1 MIGLVYSF
9 TNYTG
14 VGAFQFIGLDNYQN
28 LFGDSTF
35 YDALFRTLLYAV
47 LVVPLNFVL
56 SLFIANLV
64 VSKQAKG
71 ASVARVVFFIPWL
84 ISPIVVGVLWRW
96 LFGENFGL
104 INYVIEKL
112 GGHAIAWQS
121 NADLSLGVVVMAGAW
136 WGTAFSMLLFIAAI
150 KNVPV
155 SYYEAASLDGATS
168 APVQEHHAAEHR
180 AHLLHRHPAQHDQR
194 DEGIP
199 AVRLPQQRRTG
210 YLEQPACP
218 VHLPNRLQPGPDRL
232 RERRVVRAHAHPDGR
247 RDHPADRQPAGGE
260 PMTTTDTPRPVEG
273 NSGRTLSKRQR
284 RNVRD
289 GGLRRAVPATTLLW
303 ILAALY
309 GLPVVWF
316 VLSSF
321 KPWRETC
328 SPFR

>member
-1 MIGLVYSF
+1 MTNSAADVSVRPPRKRRSTYTLAPLVLIAANVVLFALFFVWPAVIGLVYSF

-35 YDALFRTLLYAV
+35 YDALFRTLLYTV

-112 GGHAIAWQS
+112 GGSAVPWQS

-155 SYYEAASLDGATS
+155 SYYEAASLDGAGPWRQFVSITLPSIAPTS
-168 APVQEHHAAEHR
+168 FIVILLNTINAMKEYPLFVSLNNGGPGTSNNLLVQYIYQTGFNRGQIGYASAASFV
-180 AHLLHRHPAQHDQR
+180 LML
-194 DEGIP
+194 ILM
-199 AVRLPQQRRTG
+199 AVAIIQLI
-210 YLEQPACP
+210 
-218 VHLPNRLQPGPDRL
+218 VN
-232 RERRVVRAHAHPDGR
+232 RRVENR
-247 RDHPADRQPAGGE
+247 
-260 PMTTTDTPRPVEG
+260 
-273 NSGRTLSKRQR
+273 
-284 RNVRD
+284 
-289 GGLRRAVPATTLLW
+289 
-303 ILAALY
+303 
-309 GLPVVWF
+309 
-316 VLSSF
+316 
-321 KPWRETC
+321 
-328 SPFR
+328 

>member
-1 MIGLVYSF
+1 MTKSAADVSVRPPRKRRSTYTLAPLVLIAANVVLFALFFVWPAVIGLVYSF

-104 INYVIEKL
+104 INYVIEKF

-155 SYYEAASLDGATS
+155 SYYEAASLDGAGPWRQFMSITLPSIAPTS
-168 APVQEHHAAEHR
+168 FIVILLNTINAMKEYPLFVSLNNGGPGTSNNLLVQYIYETGFNRGQIGYASAASFV
-180 AHLLHRHPAQHDQR
+180 LML
-194 DEGIP
+194 ILM
-199 AVRLPQQRRTG
+199 AVAIIQLI
-210 YLEQPACP
+210 
-218 VHLPNRLQPGPDRL
+218 VN
-232 RERRVVRAHAHPDGR
+232 RRVENR
-247 RDHPADRQPAGGE
+247 
-260 PMTTTDTPRPVEG
+260 
-273 NSGRTLSKRQR
+273 
-284 RNVRD
+284 
-289 GGLRRAVPATTLLW
+289 
-303 ILAALY
+303 
-309 GLPVVWF
+309 
-316 VLSSF
+316 
-321 KPWRETC
+321 
-328 SPFR
+328 

>member
-1 MIGLVYSF
+1 MTNSAADVSVRPPRKRRSSYTLAPLVLIAANVVLFALFFVWPAVIGLVYSF

-155 SYYEAASLDGATS
+155 SYYEAASLDGAGPWRQFRSITLPSIAPTS
-168 APVQEHHAAEHR
+168 FIVILLNTINAMKEYPLFVSLNNGGPGTSNNLLVQYIYETGFNRGQIGYASAASFV
-180 AHLLHRHPAQHDQR
+180 LML
-194 DEGIP
+194 ILM
-199 AVRLPQQRRTG
+199 AVAIIQLI
-210 YLEQPACP
+210 
-218 VHLPNRLQPGPDRL
+218 VN
-232 RERRVVRAHAHPDGR
+232 RRVENR
-247 RDHPADRQPAGGE
+247 
-260 PMTTTDTPRPVEG
+260 
-273 NSGRTLSKRQR
+273 
-284 RNVRD
+284 
-289 GGLRRAVPATTLLW
+289 
-303 ILAALY
+303 
-309 GLPVVWF
+309 
-316 VLSSF
+316 
-321 KPWRETC
+321 
-328 SPFR
+328 

>member
-1 MIGLVYSF
+1 MTNSAADVSVRPPRKRRSTYTLAPLVLIAANVVLFALFFVWPAVIGLVYSF

-35 YDALFRTLLYAV
+35 YDALFRTLLYTV

-64 VSKQAKG
+64 VSRQAKG
-71 ASVARVVFFIPWL
+71 ASIARVVFFIPWL

-155 SYYEAASLDGATS
+155 SYYEAASLDGAGPWRQFMSITLPSIAPTS
-168 APVQEHHAAEHR
+168 FIVILLNTINAMKEYPLFVSLNNGGPGTSNNLLVQYIYETGFNRGQIGYASAASFV
-180 AHLLHRHPAQHDQR
+180 LML
-194 DEGIP
+194 ILM
-199 AVRLPQQRRTG
+199 AVAIIQL
-210 YLEQPACP
+210 
-218 VHLPNRLQPGPDRL
+218 VVN
-232 RERRVVRAHAHPDGR
+232 RRVENR
-247 RDHPADRQPAGGE
+247 
-260 PMTTTDTPRPVEG
+260 
-273 NSGRTLSKRQR
+273 
-284 RNVRD
+284 
-289 GGLRRAVPATTLLW
+289 
-303 ILAALY
+303 
-309 GLPVVWF
+309 
-316 VLSSF
+316 
-321 KPWRETC
+321 
-328 SPFR
+328 

>member
-1 MIGLVYSF
+1 MTKSAADVSVRPPRKRRSTYTLAPLVLIAANVVLFALFFVWPAVIGLVYSF

-35 YDALFRTLLYAV
+35 YDALFRTLLYTV

-71 ASVARVVFFIPWL
+71 ASVARVVFFVPWL

-112 GGHAIAWQS
+112 GGSAVPWQS

-150 KNVPV
+150 KNVPT
-155 SYYEAASLDGATS
+155 SYYEAASLDGAGPWRQFISITLPSIAPTS
-168 APVQEHHAAEHR
+168 FIVILLNTINAMKEYPLFVSLNNGGPGTSNNLLVQYIYQTGFNRGQIGYASAASFV
-180 AHLLHRHPAQHDQR
+180 LML
-194 DEGIP
+194 ILM
-199 AVRLPQQRRTG
+199 AVAIIQLI
-210 YLEQPACP
+210 
-218 VHLPNRLQPGPDRL
+218 VN
-232 RERRVVRAHAHPDGR
+232 RRVENR
-247 RDHPADRQPAGGE
+247 
-260 PMTTTDTPRPVEG
+260 
-273 NSGRTLSKRQR
+273 
-284 RNVRD
+284 
-289 GGLRRAVPATTLLW
+289 
-303 ILAALY
+303 
-309 GLPVVWF
+309 
-316 VLSSF
+316 
-321 KPWRETC
+321 
-328 SPFR
+328 

>member
-1 MIGLVYSF
+1 MTKSAADVSVRPPRKRRSTYTLAPLVLIAANVVLFALFFVWPAVIGLVYSF

-35 YDALFRTLLYAV
+35 YDALFRTLLYTV

-71 ASVARVVFFIPWL
+71 ASVARVVFFVPWL

-112 GGHAIAWQS
+112 GGSAVPWQS

-150 KNVPV
+150 KNVPT
-155 SYYEAASLDGATS
+155 SYYEAASLDGAGPWRQFISITLPSIAPTS
-168 APVQEHHAAEHR
+168 FIVILLNTINAMKEYPLFVSLNNGGPGTANNLLVQYIYQTGFNRGQIGYASAASFV
-180 AHLLHRHPAQHDQR
+180 LML
-194 DEGIP
+194 ILM
-199 AVRLPQQRRTG
+199 AVAIIQLI
-210 YLEQPACP
+210 
-218 VHLPNRLQPGPDRL
+218 VN
-232 RERRVVRAHAHPDGR
+232 RRVENR
-247 RDHPADRQPAGGE
+247 
-260 PMTTTDTPRPVEG
+260 
-273 NSGRTLSKRQR
+273 
-284 RNVRD
+284 
-289 GGLRRAVPATTLLW
+289 
-303 ILAALY
+303 
-309 GLPVVWF
+309 
-316 VLSSF
+316 
-321 KPWRETC
+321 
-328 SPFR
+328 

>member
-1 MIGLVYSF
+1 MTNSAADVSVRPPRKRRSTYTLAPLVLIAANVVLFALFFVWPAVIGLVYSF

-35 YDALFRTLLYAV
+35 YDALFRTLLYTV

-71 ASVARVVFFIPWL
+71 ASIARVVFFVPWL

-112 GGHAIAWQS
+112 GGSAVPWQS

-150 KNVPV
+150 KNVPT
-155 SYYEAASLDGATS
+155 SYYEAASLDGAGPWRQFISITLPSIAPTS
-168 APVQEHHAAEHR
+168 FIVILLNTINAMKEYPLFVSLNNGGPGTSNNLLVQYIYQTGFNRGQIGYASAASFV
-180 AHLLHRHPAQHDQR
+180 LML
-194 DEGIP
+194 ILM
-199 AVRLPQQRRTG
+199 AVAIIQLI
-210 YLEQPACP
+210 
-218 VHLPNRLQPGPDRL
+218 VN
-232 RERRVVRAHAHPDGR
+232 RRVENR
-247 RDHPADRQPAGGE
+247 
-260 PMTTTDTPRPVEG
+260 
-273 NSGRTLSKRQR
+273 
-284 RNVRD
+284 
-289 GGLRRAVPATTLLW
+289 
-303 ILAALY
+303 
-309 GLPVVWF
+309 
-316 VLSSF
+316 
-321 KPWRETC
+321 
-328 SPFR
+328 

>member
-1 MIGLVYSF
+1 MTKSAADVSVRPPRKRRSTYTLAPLVLIAANVVLFALFFVWPAVIGLVYSF

-35 YDALFRTLLYAV
+35 YDALFRTLLYTV

-104 INYVIEKL
+104 INYVVEKL
-112 GGHAIAWQS
+112 GGSAVPWQS

-155 SYYEAASLDGATS
+155 SYYEAASLDGAGPWRQFVSITLPSIAPTS
-168 APVQEHHAAEHR
+168 FIVILLNTINAMKEYPLFVSLNNGGPGTSNNLLVQYIYQTGFNRGQIGYASAASFV
-180 AHLLHRHPAQHDQR
+180 LML
-194 DEGIP
+194 ILM
-199 AVRLPQQRRTG
+199 AVAIIQLI
-210 YLEQPACP
+210 
-218 VHLPNRLQPGPDRL
+218 VN
-232 RERRVVRAHAHPDGR
+232 RRVENR
-247 RDHPADRQPAGGE
+247 
-260 PMTTTDTPRPVEG
+260 
-273 NSGRTLSKRQR
+273 
-284 RNVRD
+284 
-289 GGLRRAVPATTLLW
+289 
-303 ILAALY
+303 
-309 GLPVVWF
+309 
-316 VLSSF
+316 
-321 KPWRETC
+321 
-328 SPFR
+328 